1 LLHSPDFL
9 LAYILPWSERHFD
22 EHWPDTLAPH
32 PVHARCDRII
42 EALSDR
48 NARSL
53 SHGCDVDSIWI
64 ERADQLVDPND
75 LATFSRGHVV
85 RTTILILIIVIAAN
99 IHGFIQ

>member
-1 LLHSPDFL
+1 LLRSPDFL
-9 LAYILPWSERHFD
+9 PAFILPLPERHFD
-22 EHWPDTLAPH
+22 EHWSDTLAPH
-32 PVHARCDRII
+32 STHSWRGSVIDAI
-42 EALSDR
+42 ADR

-53 SHGCDVDSIWI
+53 SHGRDVASIWI
-64 ERADQLVDPND
+64 ESADQQADPND